1 MPIITTNRIVSN
13 FNRFTSPN
21 KLHRQP
27 APTSVETQKGT
38 LLDKPVTTTRRS
50 IAAFLAPLEE
60 LAVRS
65 ELVRVCRYGSFQI
78 HGDRYSLPS
87 FIFTGPGVG
96 STDPIRLAIFATLHG
111 DEPEGALALTE
122 FFRELVRQ
130 PSLAS
135 GFQIYAYPLC
145 NPTGYEDN
153 TRHSRGGKDLN
164 REFWQSSA
172 EPEVLYLEDELW
184 RHQFSGLISLHSDDT
199 TTGLYGFIQ
208 GPDIS
213 TELLLPALWAAEKIL
228 PRNEQRIIDGFP
240 ANRGLVQQGYR
251 GVLSA
256 PAEARQAPFDITFE
270 TPQAAPVHLQ
280 VKASVAALKCI
291 IAEYRALQ
299 ATAQNI

>member
-1 MPIITTNRIVSN
+1 MTT
-13 FNRFTSPN
+13 
-21 KLHRQP
+21 
-27 APTSVETQKGT
+27 A
-38 LLDKPVTTTRRS
+38 LLFDRPVTAVRRS
-50 IAAFLAPLEE
+50 IAALLAPLEA
-60 LAVRS
+60 LAAQS
-65 ELVRVCRYGSFQI
+65 DSVRVCRYGSFQI

-87 FIFTGPGVG
+87 FIFTGHGVG
-96 STDPIRLAIFATLHG
+96 SADPIRLAIFATIHG
-111 DEPEGALALTE
+111 DEPAGALALTE

-130 PSLAS
+130 PSLAT

-172 EPEVLYLEDELW
+172 EPEVLHLEDELW
-184 RHQFSGLISLHSDDT
+184 RHPFAGLISLHSDDT
-199 TTGLYGFIQ
+199 TNGLYGFIQ

-213 TELLLPALWAAEKIL
+213 QELLLPALWAAEKFL

-240 ANRGLVQQGYR
+240 AKRGLVQQGYR
-251 GVLSA
+251 GVLAA
-256 PAEARQAPFDITFE
+256 PPETSQAPFDITFE

-280 VKASVAALKCI
+280 VEASVAALKCI
-291 IAEYRALQ
+291 LAEYRVIQ

>member
-1 MPIITTNRIVSN
+1 MPTTRLE
-13 FNRFTSPN
+13 
-21 KLHRQP
+21 K
-27 APTSVETQKGT
+27 AP
-38 LLDKPVTTTRRS
+38 TTTRRS
-50 IAAFLAPLEE
+50 IAAFLAPLHE
-60 LAVRS
+60 LAAHSEAVRA
-65 ELVRVCRYGSFQI
+65 CRYGSFHI
-78 HGDRYSLPS
+78 RGDRYSLPS
-87 FIFTGPGVG
+87 FIFTGPGLG
-96 STDPIRLAIFATLHG
+96 GGDPIRLAIFATLHG
-111 DEPEGALALTE
+111 DEPEGALALAE

-130 PSLAS
+130 PALAS

-172 EPEVLYLEDELW
+172 EPEVIYLEDELW
-184 RHQFSGLISLHSDDT
+184 RHPFEGLISLHSDDT
-199 TTGLYGFIQ
+199 TSGLYGFIQ

-228 PRNEQRIIDGFP
+228 PRNDQRIIDGFP

-256 PAEARQAPFDITFE
+256 PPEARRAPFDITFE
-270 TPQAAPVHLQ
+270 TPQSAPVHLQ
-280 VKASVAALKCI
+280 VKAYVAALKCI
-291 IAEYRALQ
+291 VAEYRALQ